1 MDMDPDC
8 GDWKGLTGWLVRRLV
23 PDFRQV
29 ENPAVRHAY
38 VRLECWVS
46 IIGNLFQGGMKLVL
60 GLMSGSIALT
70 ADAVHTFGD
79 MVSSMILLVSMRVAA
94 LPPDPKHPYG
104 HGRAEALGTMALAIL
119 LIVTA
124 VEFADIA
131 FHRLAGENGPGAG
144 SMQDFGWFVIP
155 MMLVFWWFKEWMARF
170 SLKLGR
176 RIGSDGLVGDAQHH
190 RSDALTNL
198 IVVASFVGARFQMT
212 WLDGVFGLAV
222 AGFIGW
228 AGIYLAWNMV
238 SRLMGEAPSD
248 DMVTRILAAA
258 GSVRGVRGVHG
269 VQVHDYGN
277 HKVVSLHVEVAG
289 ALHTDESHRVAT
301 LVEDSV
307 FRRLG
312 YSAVVHM
319 EVKSTSGHE
328 DRTAVVEAILK
339 DLVEREPDVMGFHAI
354 HVTASDRQ
362 LAVDL
367 HLTVTPGLAVESC
380 HRIEH
385 ELTEQMM
392 QRMGTVKVNV
402 HCEPDRKTGRTA
414 S

>member
-1 MDMDPDC
+1 MDMEPEH
-8 GDWKGLTGWLVRRLV
+8 GEWKGLTGWLVRRFV
-23 PDFRQV
+23 QDFRQV

-46 IIGNLFQGGMKLVL
+46 IVGNLFQGGMKLVL

-94 LPPDPKHPYG
+94 LPPDPKHPHG
-104 HGRAEALGTMALAIL
+104 HGRAEALGTLALAVL

-124 VEFADIA
+124 VEFAHPA
-131 FHRLAGENGPGAG
+131 FHRLVGENGPNAG
-144 SMQDFGWFVIP
+144 SMQALGWFVIP

-176 RIGSDGLVGDAQHH
+176 RIGSDGLIGDAQHH

-228 AGIYLAWNMV
+228 AGIYLTWNMV

-328 DRTAVVEAILK
+328 DRTAMVEAISK
-339 DLVEREPDVMGFHAI
+339 DLVEREPEVMGFHAI

-367 HLTVTPGLAVESC
+367 HLTVAPGLAVESC

-385 ELTEQMM
+385 ELTERMM
-392 QRMGTVKVNV
+392 ARMGTVKVNV
-402 HCEPDRKTGRTA
+402 HCEPDRKTDRTA